1 MSSSAKHI
9 TVEISWM
16 MMDSEVTLM
25 EELEINIR
33 FVPCPIDK
41 NYSHIENEVCMLYKA
56 SKPEEVFHPRMIT
69 K

>member
-1 MSSSAKHI
+1 
-9 TVEISWM
+9 M

-25 EELEINIR
+25 EVLEINIR
-33 FVPCPIDK
+33 FVACPIDK
-41 NYSHIENEVCMLYKA
+41 NYSHIENEVWMLYKA